1 LVKFDN
7 ILYNNIFESI
17 QGTILYLM
25 FITIVGV
32 ISITTATIITYRTV
46 IKTNEMM
53 NEIVNIIFVIPTS
66 TINMI
71 PQFKKFVETGSFDEE

>member
-1 LVKFDN
+1 
-7 ILYNNIFESI
+7 
-17 QGTILYLM
+17 M